1 MLSIGSLFTYWSL
14 KILLVVVLVFCG
26 YGISYKQ
33 PKDFKVYAV
42 LAALFYSLVQGLRW
56 HRGQDYMHYY
66 GDLTGNWQTP
76 NPEILYKTIVELLS
90 NVLQLPYW
98 GSFIVYSLLLISS
111 VLLIFKIYPKAAIW
125 GLPLFF
131 IITQDS
137 SENIIRQYLAISFV
151 IFAYYAFLKGK
162 KILTFALLC
171 CVPMIHLAG
180 LIAVVAFLLLALFKM
195 PLKRPWLLLCIYV
208 AFYFFWDAA
217 YFEGITKF
225 ISTLGLGRD
234 TKMQSYLQ
242 NSARWFTREGSLSRV
257 LGRNAGTFSLINN
270 SAIFLSQIIIIYYG
284 FKAQLADRRLQ
295 IVFYFSFIATI
306 FNTISGDIEMYRRL
320 YNWFVYLTPFLIG
333 VALYK
338 IPMKKFE
345 RYAVITILSVNY
357 FFYSLLRQVGSM
369 LYSGVAFVWNR

>member
-1 MLSIGSLFTYWSL
+1 
-14 KILLVVVLVFCG
+14 
-26 YGISYKQ
+26 
-33 PKDFKVYAV
+33 
-42 LAALFYSLVQGLRW
+42 
-56 HRGQDYMHYY
+56 
-66 GDLTGNWQTP
+66 
-76 NPEILYKTIVELLS
+76 
-90 NVLQLPYW
+90 
-98 GSFIVYSLLLISS
+98 
-111 VLLIFKIYPKAAIW
+111 
-125 GLPLFF
+125 
-131 IITQDS
+131 
-137 SENIIRQYLAISFV
+137 
-151 IFAYYAFLKGK
+151 
-162 KILTFALLC
+162 
-171 CVPMIHLAG
+171 MIHLAG